1 MATGNGVNQGKT
13 AFLEGFLP
21 GNRDAD
27 LDAVNRAWNAAGNE
41 GTISESLF
49 GKVRSK
55 LGLTGKRG
63 EDGGAAEETAGPARE
78 GKAGSSPKGAGG
90 KGASKAEEA
99 PSQPNG
105 REGDTGPS
113 KSAFVE
119 EVLGREPKAN
129 VAAINR
135 AWAAAGHEGTI
146 SDSIFYK
153 VKRERGVAGKPTPG
167 GTAKSEAKSASKG
180 PEASPAALP
189 TVEAGSESNGLTAP
203 PMPVGGSMSGDRERV
218 LDRVEDGIDDLI
230 FELKQLGGMEEALE
244 ALRKVRRV
252 VVRSHEG

>member
-1 MATGNGVNQGKT
+1 MATDSGVNPGKT

-27 LDAVNRAWNAAGNE
+27 LDAANRAWNAAGNE

-49 GKVRSK
+49 GKIRSK

-63 EDGGAAEETAGPARE
+63 VDGGASEETAGPARE
-78 GKAGSSPKGAGG
+78 GKARSSPKGS
-90 KGASKAEEA
+90 KGASKAEGA
-99 PSQPNG
+99 LSPPSG
-105 REGDTGPS
+105 RKSDTGLG

-119 EVLGREPKAN
+119 EVLGREPGAN

-135 AWAAAGHEGTI
+135 AWAAAGHDGKI
-146 SDSIFYK
+146 SDSIIYH
-153 VKRERGVAGKPTPG
+153 VKRERGAAGKQTPG
-167 GTAKSEAKSASKG
+167 GTVKSRAKSASKG

-189 TVEAGSESNGLTAP
+189 TVEAGSESNGPTAP
-203 PMPVGGSMSGDRERV
+203 PMPVGGPSSGDRERV

-230 FELKQLGGMEEALE
+230 VELKQLGGMEEALE

>member
-21 GNRDAD
+21 DNRDAD
-27 LDAVNRAWNAAGNE
+27 LDEVNQAWNAAGNE

-49 GKVRSK
+49 SKIRSK

-63 EDGGAAEETAGPARE
+63 VDGESSEETAGPARE
-78 GKAGSSPKGAGG
+78 GKARSSSKGS
-90 KGASKAEEA
+90 KGASKAEGA
-99 PSQPNG
+99 LSQPSG

-119 EVLGREPKAN
+119 EVLGRNPKAN
-129 VAAINR
+129 VKAINE
-135 AWAAAGHEGTI
+135 AWAAAGHEGKI
-146 SDSIFYK
+146 SDSIIYQ

-167 GTAKSEAKSASKG
+167 GTVKSRAKSASKG

-189 TVEAGSESNGLTAP
+189 TVEAGSESNGPTAP
-203 PMPVGGSMSGDRERV
+203 PMPVGGPSSGDRGRV

-230 FELKQLGGMEEALE
+230 IEL
-244 ALRKVRRV
+244 
-252 VVRSHEG
+252 

>member
-21 GNRDAD
+21 GDRDAD

-49 GKVRSK
+49 DKVRSK

-63 EDGGAAEETAGPARE
+63 TNGVTTEAEAGPATKS
-78 GKAGSSPKGAGG
+78 KARSSPKGS
-90 KGASKAEEA
+90 KGASKAEGA
-99 PSQPNG
+99 LSQLSG

-113 KSAFVE
+113 KSAFVG

-135 AWAAAGHEGTI
+135 AWAAAGHEGKI
-146 SDSIFYK
+146 SDSIIYQ
-153 VKRERGVAGKPTPG
+153 VKRERGGAGKQTPG
-167 GTAKSEAKSASKG
+167 GTVKSRAKSASKG

-189 TVEAGSESNGLTAP
+189 TVEAGSESNGPTAP
-203 PMPVGGSMSGDRERV
+203 PMPVGGPSSGDRGRV

-230 FELKQLGGMEEALE
+230 IEL
-244 ALRKVRRV
+244 
-252 VVRSHEG
+252 